1 MTQATGTAPAK
12 QALRIVF
19 QLALYVPLMVLIGYF
34 SSYPRFTQ
42 MREGEALVRLS
53 LLHAAQRLQECRER
67 TAQELAKL
75 APNMRAALDCPRE
88 RSPVLV
94 ELEFD
99 GKIVYR
105 REVAAAGLQRDGAA
119 AVYHRMSVPAGS
131 HRIVARLRDR
141 ASADFNFVREATLE
155 LAPGASVVI
164 DFAAA
169 QGGFLFRG

>member
-1 MTQATGTAPAK
+1 MSP
-12 QALRIVF
+12 ALRLVF
-19 QLALYVPLMVLIGYF
+19 QLALYVPLMAMIGYF
-34 SSYPRFTQ
+34 SSYPRFTL
-42 MREGEALVRLS
+42 MREGEALIRLS
-53 LLHAAQRLQECRER
+53 VVHAAQRLHECRER
-67 TAQELAKL
+67 TPQELARL

-99 GKIVYR
+99 GKVVYR
-105 REVAAAGLQRDGAA
+105 REAAPAGLRRDGAA

-141 ASADFNFVREATLE
+141 ASGDYNFVREATLD
-155 LAPGASVVI
+155 LAPGAGLVI

-169 QGGFLFRG
+169 RGGFLFRG